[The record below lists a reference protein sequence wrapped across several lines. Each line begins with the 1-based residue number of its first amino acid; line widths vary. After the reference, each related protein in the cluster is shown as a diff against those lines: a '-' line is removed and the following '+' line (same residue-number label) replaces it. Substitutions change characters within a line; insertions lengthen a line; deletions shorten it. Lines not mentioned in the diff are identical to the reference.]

1 MIKVRNLRKS
11 FTTTADLVHAVD
23 DVSFDVADGETVTLL
38 GPSGCGKTTTLR
50 CIAGLEKGSG
60 GSIAIDDRTVADPA
74 AGVFV
79 PPHKRDL
86 GMVFQS
92 YAIWPHMNVF
102 ENVAYALE
110 GRRLA
115 KAEITRRTTKA
126 LEIVKMGH
134 LADRPAPRLSG
145 GQQQRVA
152 IARALVSEPKALL
165 FDEPLSNLDAQ
176 LRAEMRKELRRL
188 QQQIGLTSV
197 YVTHDQSEALAIS
210 DWIIVMRDG
219 RIVERGR
226 PADIYRRPADVF
238 TARFLGTSNL
248 LPGTVTARRGE
259 YALVETAVGVLR
271 GDCGDPTLA
280 EGDRV
285 EVAIRPEDIDVC
297 ARRGAAG
304 PASDNLIEGRVTLS
318 VFAGST
324 IEVEV
329 NCNEV
334 IFACLAPHGGQTGE
348 DVYLSFGAD
357 RARVLRAQAAAPST
371 VGVKSA
377 TPKIAMQQLA
387 TN

>member
-11 FTTTADLVHAVD
+11 FTTKAAAVHAVD
-23 DVSFDVADGETVTLL
+23 GVSFDVADGETVTLL

-50 CIAGLEKGSG
+50 CVAGLEKGSA
-60 GSIAIDDRTVADPA
+60 GSISIDEKLVADPD

-79 PPHKRDL
+79 PPHRRDL

-102 ENVAYALE
+102 ENIAYALE
-110 GRRLA
+110 GRRLS
-115 KAEITRRTTKA
+115 KADISQRTTKA
-126 LEIVKMGH
+126 LEIVKMAH

-188 QQQIGLTSV
+188 QQQIGMTSI

-210 DWIIVMRDG
+210 DWIIVMKDG
-219 RIVERGR
+219 RIMERGR
-226 PADIYRRPADVF
+226 PEDIYRRPTHVF

-248 LPGTVTARRGE
+248 LPGAVSERRGA
-259 YALVETAVGVLR
+259 YALVSTAAGPIL
-271 GDCGDPTLA
+271 GECGDETLA
-280 EGDRV
+280 AGDKV
-285 EVAIRPEDIDVC
+285 EVSIRPEDISVLGREDHS
-297 ARRGAAG
+297 ASG
-304 PASDNLIEGRVTLS
+304 SDNAIDGRIVLR

-324 IEVEV
+324 TEAEIDCSGVT
-329 NCNEV
+329 
-334 IFACLAPHGGQTGE
+334 FGCL
-348 DVYLSFGAD
+348 LSHESSVGDDIVLTFSPD
-357 RARVLRAQAAAPST
+357 RARVLRAEGDGTPIVQQEDRSAKAP
-371 VGVKSA
+371 V
-377 TPKIAMQQLA
+377 LA
-387 TN
+387 T